1 MGDPSAF
8 FYSWMVSLRV
18 VERMGDPSAARVD
31 FVPGIVWGEKLFYI
45 RREEAYRFI
54 INISLQMHIII
65 YMTSLCACQQH
76 DVIRMTSPLPPVHD
90 ITLPP
95 LGKHNRSE

>member
-1 MGDPSAF
+1 MCGRPERIFLFLDGLPF
-8 FYSWMVSLRV
+8 CV

-54 INISLQMHIII
+54 INISLQIHIII

-76 DVIRMTSPLPPVHD
+76 DVIRMTSPLPP
-90 ITLPP
+90 
-95 LGKHNRSE
+95 RA